1 MKHIRLYMLAIA
13 LFVGLGGI
21 FAAPVMAATTS
32 PQSTVCTTLGSN
44 AGCTST
50 PTNGI
55 NLNTLTVAII
65 NILSIVVG
73 VVAVFMIIIAGIRFI
88 TAGGDSNGISSA
100 RNTILYAI
108 VGLLVVALA
117 QVIVQF
123 VLGKLF

>member
-13 LFVGLGGI
+13 LFLGLGGI
-21 FAAPVMAATTS
+21 FAAPVMAATS

-55 NLNTLTVAII
+55 NLSTLTVSII

-73 VVAVFMIIIAGIRFI
+73 VAAVFMIIIAGIRFV
-88 TAGGDSNGISSA
+88 TSGGDSNGISSA
-100 RNTILYAI
+100 RNTIIYAI

-117 QVIVQF
+117 QIIVQF
-123 VLGKLF
+123 VLGRLF